1 MAARQKERADPWK
14 ERRLLLHYGSVILG
28 DRLLG
33 EVVVYVLRSETWRVA
48 RDCGL
53 GAAADNFHL
62 GTFRAHPQRR
72 IRLGR
77 LPTSEAAPP
86 INGTVLF
93 VIAFNTGALPVA
105 AAVWTDWSIRCAALS
120 TVLPAT

>member
-1 MAARQKERADPWK
+1 MAARQEERADPWE
-14 ERRLLLHYGSVILG
+14 ERRLLLHNGPAILG

-33 EVVVYVLRSETWRVA
+33 EVVVYVLRSEIWRVA
-48 RDCGL
+48 GNCGL
-53 GAAADNFHL
+53 GAADDNFHL
-62 GTFRAHPQRR
+62 GTFRANPQRR
-72 IRLGR
+72 IRFGR

-105 AAVWTDWSIRCAALS
+105 AAV
-120 TVLPAT
+120 